1 MARFLFDLR
10 FALRSLRRSPL
21 FTLVAVAS
29 LALGIGANTAI
40 FTLIDQLMLRLLP
53 VAQPEQLVMIWSTGP
68 HMGSNRGPRMAS
80 YPMYEDFQK
89 KAQAFS
95 SVFCRFSTAVSLSF
109 SGQTERVDAELVS
122 GNYFQSLGV
131 RPAIGRVFSPEEDDR
146 LYKGHPSVVL
156 SHEYW
161 VTRFGADQGV
171 VGRKLLVD
179 NYPMT
184 IVGVSAAGF
193 TGLDP
198 ARSPQIRIP
207 IQMKPLMTPGWDDI
221 GDRRSQWIQ
230 VFARMKPGFS
240 VTSAKASLQPL
251 FIQILREELEQK
263 ELKDISAY
271 NRDRFLGRKIQMEPA
286 ATGYS
291 EMRRSF
297 STALTVL
304 MCMVGLVLLIACF
317 NVANLMIARAIS
329 RQKEV
334 AVRLAVGASR
344 WQLLRQL
351 LIESLVLSL
360 GGGLVGLFLSVAMIR
375 GLLHFLPGDT
385 STLTLRAQPDLRILA
400 FNGALALLTG
410 VLFGLAPALQSL
422 KVDLWNTLKDVV
434 GAVSGSGG
442 SVKLRKTLVTAQVA
456 FSFLLLVGSG
466 LFVRTLANLKQT
478 HAGFQSMDNLV
489 TFQVDPALSGYTLP
503 HLQSFYRQL
512 LDNVRAT
519 PGVKSAGFA
528 IVPVLSGG
536 EWDSTMSVE
545 GHKNQDN
552 EDNQA
557 FMNGISSDY
566 WKTMGV
572 PLVEG
577 RDFNDHDAGKKI
589 VVAIVNRKFAT
600 HFFGDKSPLGRH
612 VGFGDG
618 PKSKLDMEIVGVT
631 EDSLYEGPREGVH
644 RQVFVPFLQSDYP
657 ASVAFYVRTSMD
669 SKSMFAVLRSKVREL
684 DSGLPIYEMKTLA
697 HQLDETLS
705 TERLIAVLSAAFG
718 LLATVLAALGL
729 YGVMAF
735 MVARRTKEIGLRMAL
750 GAPQAQV
757 VWMVMRETL
766 VLVAAGLAIGI
777 PAALGVS
784 KYVSTQLYGVKATDI
799 ASAAAALVIL
809 ATVAGVAGLLPARRA
824 STIDPIQ
831 ALRYE

>member
-53 VAQPEQLVMIWSTGP
+53 VSRPEQLVMIWSTGP
-68 HMGSNRGPRMAS
+68 HIGNNRGGRMAS
-80 YPMYEDFQK
+80 YPMYQDFQK

-109 SGQTERVDAELVS
+109 SGQTERVNAELVS
-122 GNYFQSLGV
+122 GNYFQALGV

-146 LYKGHPSVVL
+146 VYKGHPSVVL

-161 VTRFGADQGV
+161 VTRFAANQNVIGQ
-171 VGRKLLVD
+171 KLLVD

-184 IVGVSAAGF
+184 IVGVSAPGF

-198 ARSPQIRIP
+198 ARSTQIRIP
-207 IQMKPLMTPGWDDI
+207 IQMKPLMTPGWDDL
-221 GDRRSQWIQ
+221 GERRSQWIQ
-230 VFARMKPGFS
+230 VFARMKAGFT
-240 VTSAKASLQPL
+240 VASAQASLQPL
-251 FIQILREELEQK
+251 FTQILREELTRPEM
-263 ELKDISAY
+263 KDISAY
-271 NRDRFLGRKIQMEPA
+271 NRDRFLERKIRMEPA
-286 ATGYS
+286 GNGYS
-291 EMRRSF
+291 EMRRSY

-304 MCMVGLVLLIACF
+304 MCMVALVLLIACF

-351 LIESLVLSL
+351 WIESMALSL
-360 GGGLVGLFLSVAMIR
+360 AGGAVGLFLAVVIIR
-375 GLLHFLPGDT
+375 GLLHFLPGDA
-385 STLTLRAQPDLRILA
+385 STLTLRAEPDLRILA
-400 FNGALALLTG
+400 FNAALALLTG

-434 GAVSGSGG
+434 GAVSGGG
-442 SVKLRKTLVTAQVA
+442 SVRLRKTLVTAQVA

-478 HAGFQSMDNLV
+478 NAGFQGMDNLV
-489 TFQVDPALSGYTLP
+489 TFQVDPALNGYNIP
-503 HLQSFYRQL
+503 RLQAFYRQL
-512 LDNVRAT
+512 LDKVRAT

-528 IVPVLSGG
+528 MVPVLSGD

-545 GHKNQDN
+545 GHKNLDN

-557 FMNGISSDY
+557 FMNGVSSEY
-566 WKTMGV
+566 FKTMGV
-572 PLVEG
+572 PLLAG
-577 RDFNDHDAGKKI
+577 RDFNDRDTGKKI
-589 VVAIVNRKFAT
+589 TAAIVNRKFAT

-612 VGFGDG
+612 VGFGGG

-644 RQVFVPFLQSDYP
+644 RQVFVPFSQSDYP
-657 ASVAFYVRTSMD
+657 AGVGFYVRTSVN
-669 SKSMFAVLRSKVREL
+669 SQSLFTALRREVREL
-684 DSGLPIYEMKTLA
+684 DAGMPVYDMKTLER
-697 HQLDETLS
+697 QLDETLS

-750 GAPQAQV
+750 GAAQGQV

-766 VLVAAGLAIGI
+766 VLIAAGLAIGI
-777 PAALGVS
+777 PAALATS
-784 KYVSTQLYGVKATDI
+784 KYVSTQLFGVKATDI
-799 ASAAAALVIL
+799 ASAAAALIIL
-809 ATVAGVAGLLPARRA
+809 AVVAAGAGFLPARRA
-824 STIDPIQ
+824 ATIDPIQ

>member
-10 FALRSLRRSPL
+10 FALRSLWRSPL

-29 LALGIGANTAI
+29 LAFGIGANTAI

-53 VAQPEQLVMIWSTGP
+53 VAQPDQLVMIWSTGP
-68 HMGSNRGPRMAS
+68 NMGSNRGTRMAS
-80 YPMYEDFQK
+80 YPMYQDFQK
-89 KAQAFS
+89 QAPAFS
-95 SVFCRFSTAVSLSF
+95 SVFCRFGTAVSLSF
-109 SGQTERVDAELVS
+109 SGQTERIDAELVS
-122 GNYFQSLGV
+122 GNYFQALGV
-131 RPAIGRVFSPEEDDR
+131 RPALGRVFSPEEDDR
-146 LYKGHPSVVL
+146 VYKGHPYVVL
-156 SHEYW
+156 SHQYW
-161 VTRFGADQGV
+161 VTRFGANQNVIGQ
-171 VGRKLLVD
+171 KLLVD

-184 IVGVSAAGF
+184 IVGVSAPGF

-230 VFARMKPGFS
+230 VFARMKPGYT
-240 VTSAKASLQPL
+240 VASAQASLQPL
-251 FIQILREELEQK
+251 LTQILREELT
-263 ELKDISAY
+263 LPRMKDISAY
-271 NRDRFLGRKIQMEPA
+271 SRDRFLARKILVEPA
-286 ATGYS
+286 ANGYS

-304 MCMVGLVLLIACF
+304 MCMVALVLLIACF
-317 NVANLMIARAIS
+317 NVANLMIARAVS

-351 LIESLVLSL
+351 LIESLALSL
-360 GGGLVGLFLSVAMIR
+360 AGGAAGLFLSVAIIR
-375 GLLHFLPGDT
+375 GLLHFLPGDAAP
-385 STLTLRAQPDLRILA
+385 LMLRAEPDLRILA

-434 GAVSGSGG
+434 GAVSGGGG

-478 HAGFQSMDNLV
+478 NAGFQAMDNLV
-489 TFQVDPALSGYTLP
+489 TFQVDPALNGYSVARV
-503 HLQSFYRQL
+503 QSFYRQL
-512 LDNVRAT
+512 LENVRAT

-528 IVPVLSGG
+528 IVPVLMGG
-536 EWDSTMSVE
+536 EWDNTMSVE
-545 GHKNQDN
+545 GHKNLDN

-557 FMNGISSDY
+557 FMNGLSSEY
-566 WKTMGV
+566 FKTMGV
-572 PLVEG
+572 PLVAG
-577 RDFNDHDAGKKI
+577 RDFTDHDAGKKTT
-589 VVAIVNRKFAT
+589 VAIVNQKFAT

-618 PKSKLDMEIVGVT
+618 PQTKLDIEIVGVA

-644 RQVFVPFLQSDYP
+644 RQVFVPFAQADYP
-657 ASVAFYVRTSMD
+657 AEVAFYVRTSAD
-669 SKSMFAVLRSKVREL
+669 SKSMFATLRRKVREL
-684 DSGLPIYEMKTLA
+684 DSGLPVYDMKTLA
-697 HQLDETLS
+697 GQLDETLS
-705 TERLIAVLSAAFG
+705 TERLIAVLSASFG
-718 LLATVLAALGL
+718 MLATMLAALGL

-735 MVARRTKEIGLRMAL
+735 TVARRTKEIGLRMAL
-750 GAPQAQV
+750 GAPRGQV

-777 PAALGVS
+777 PAALAVS
-784 KYVSTQLYGVKATDI
+784 KYVSTQLFGVKATDI
-799 ASAAAALVIL
+799 ASAAAALLIL
-809 ATVAGVAGLLPARRA
+809 AVVAAGAGFLPARRA
-824 STIDPIQ
+824 SGIDPIQ

>member
-53 VAQPEQLVMIWSTGP
+53 VARPEQLVMIWSTGP
-68 HMGSNRGPRMAS
+68 HMGGNRGPRMAS
-80 YPMYEDFQK
+80 YPMYQDFQK

-95 SVFCRFSTAVSLSF
+95 SVFCRYGTAASVSF

-122 GNYFQSLGV
+122 GNYFQSLVV
-131 RPAIGRVFSPEEDDR
+131 RPSIGRVFSPEEDDR
-146 LYKGHPSVVL
+146 VYKGHPSVVL
-156 SHEYW
+156 SHDYW
-161 VTRFGADQGV
+161 VTRFAADQNV
-171 VGRKLLVD
+171 IGRKLLVD

-184 IVGVSAAGF
+184 IVGVSAQGF

-207 IQMKPLMTPGWDDI
+207 IQMKPLLTPGGDDI
-221 GDRRSQWIQ
+221 GNRRSQWIQ
-230 VFARMKPGFS
+230 IFARMKPGFT
-240 VTSAKASLQPL
+240 VTSAQASLQPL
-251 FIQILREELEQK
+251 LTQILREELAQP
-263 ELKDISAY
+263 ELKDVSSY
-271 NRDRFLGRKIQMEPA
+271 NRDRFLARKIRMEPA
-286 ATGYS
+286 ANGYS
-291 EMRRSF
+291 EMRHSYA
-297 STALTVL
+297 TALTVL
-304 MCMVGLVLLIACF
+304 MCMVALVLLIACF

-351 LIESLVLSL
+351 FIESLVLSL
-360 GGGLVGLFLSVAMIR
+360 AGGAAGLFLSVALIR

-385 STLTLRAQPDLRILA
+385 STLMLRAEPNLRILA

-442 SVKLRKTLVTAQVA
+442 SVRLRKTLVTAQVA

-478 HAGFQSMDNLV
+478 NAGFQAIDNLV

-503 HLQSFYRQL
+503 RLQAFYRQL
-512 LDNVRAT
+512 LDKVRAT
-519 PGVKSAGFA
+519 PGVTSAGFA
-528 IVPVLSGG
+528 MVPVLIGG

-545 GHKNQDN
+545 GHKNEDN

-557 FMNGISSDY
+557 FMNGLSAGY

-572 PLVEG
+572 PLLAG
-577 RDFNDHDAGKKI
+577 RDFDDRDAGKK
-589 VVAIVNRKFAT
+589 VAVAIVNRKFAT

-612 VGFGDG
+612 GGFGAG
-618 PKSKLDMEIVGVT
+618 PKTKLDIEIVGVT

-644 RQVFVPFLQSDYP
+644 RQVFVPFSQSAYP
-657 ASVAFYVRTSMD
+657 AGVAFYVRTSMD
-669 SKSMFAVLRSKVREL
+669 SKSMFTALRRKVQEL
-684 DSGLPIYEMKTLA
+684 DGGMPVYDMKTLA
-697 HQLDETLS
+697 SQLDETLS

-750 GAPQAQV
+750 GAPRAQL
-757 VWMVMRETL
+757 VWMVMREPL
-766 VLVAAGLAIGI
+766 VLVAAGLAIGN
-777 PAALGVS
+777 AAVLTVS
-784 KYVSTQLYGVKATDI
+784 KYVSTQLFGVKATDF

-809 ATVAGVAGLLPARRA
+809 ALVAAGAGFLPARRA